1 MQKYYGWGLPVDV
14 SKHGAGIDRLI
25 ILLHVFMIVLFV
37 GWAAFLVY
45 TLIRFRQRQGHKAT
59 YKLDHFKTPTYLEIG
74 IALFEFFLLAVFAT
88 PIWFSVKNNFPSK
101 DHALELR
108 VVAQQFAWNIHYPG
122 KDGIFGR
129 TDVKLMDSFNP
140 LGLDLS
146 DPAGKDDI
154 TTVNQLH
161 VPVDR
166 PVLVHLSSKDVI
178 HCFDLP
184 VMRVKQDV
192 IPGMSIPIWF
202 EAKDTGEFEIA
213 CAQLCGL
220 GHYRMKGF
228 FIVETKEKFNAW
240 LLEQAPTAEVK
251 N

>member
-1 MQKYYGWGLPVDV
+1 MFNFRSWGLPVDI

-37 GWAAFLVY
+37 GWAAFLIY

-59 YKLDHFKTPTYLEIG
+59 YKLDHFKAPTYLEVG

-88 PIWFSVKNNFPSK
+88 PIWFSIKKDFPSK
-101 DHALELR
+101 NHALKVR

-122 KDGIFGR
+122 KDDIFGR
-129 TDVKLMDSFNP
+129 TDPKLMDSFNP
-140 LGLDLS
+140 LGLDPA
-146 DPAGKDDI
+146 DPTGKDDI
-154 TTVNQLH
+154 ATLNQFH
-161 VPVDR
+161 IPVDTSI
-166 PVLVHLSSKDVI
+166 LVDLSSKDVI
-178 HCFDLP
+178 HSFGLT

-192 IPGMSIPIWF
+192 IPGMSIPVWF
-202 EAKDTGEFEIA
+202 EAKDLGEFEIA
-213 CAQLCGL
+213 CAQLCGF

-228 FIVETKEKFNAW
+228 FTVETKEKFNAW
-240 LLEQAPTAEVK
+240 LLEQAPTAGGI